1 MNFVGIIAEYDP
13 FHSGHALQ
21 LRMLRQRGAS
31 TIAVCMST
39 GVVQRG
45 GVPILPEAV
54 RVRAAL
60 AAGADLV
67 VALPAPYAN
76 ASAEQF
82 AAAGVHLLAAL
93 GCDTLAFGAE
103 TPEPAPLQAAAAAL
117 CSAAFPAALRS
128 QLERGLP
135 FAAARAAAAETLCPG
150 AADLLQT
157 PNNILGIE
165 YCKAILRQGGGRP
178 GAAPPPPA
186 ATVPPTEPREV
197 LPRLQEQYEKNPDL
211 AGWLT
216 IPGTRI
222 DYPVMYSPDEPE
234 RYLHAN
240 FDIDYSFAG
249 LPFLDAACDTESGN
263 RIIYAHNMLDG
274 SMFRTLLKYQQKD
287 FWQRNPVISF
297 NTLYE
302 EQEYEIVAAFYDKV
316 YKKSDTNFKFYQFY
330 DTSDQSSF
338 DEAMAYYRE
347 HALYDTGVTA
357 QCGDLFLTLVT
368 CAYQTEN
375 GRFVVVARKK

>member
-1 MNFVGIIAEYDP
+1 MTNQNKGKYLPRDRKGRKNSPV
-13 FHSGHALQ
+13 S
-21 LRMLRQRGAS
+21 R
-31 TIAVCMST
+31 
-39 GVVQRG
+39 
-45 GVPILPEAV
+45 IL
-54 RVRAAL
+54 
-60 AAGADLV
+60 LV
-67 VALPAPYAN
+67 VALVSALIFGMTVFSALRN
-76 ASAEQF
+76 RIALKRMSAET
-82 AAAGVHLLAAL
+82 ARETTPISTSAP
-93 GCDTLAFGAE
+93 AE
-103 TPEPAPLQAAAAAL
+103 TTVPIQA
-117 CSAAFPAALRS
+117 
-128 QLERGLP
+128 
-135 FAAARAAAAETLCPG
+135 TV
-150 AADLLQT
+150 
-157 PNNILGIE
+157 
-165 YCKAILRQGGGRP
+165 
-178 GAAPPPPA
+178 PPTTA

-240 FDIDYSFAG
+240 FDAAYSFAG

-302 EQEYEIVAAFYDKV
+302 EQEYEVVAAFYDKV

>member
-1 MNFVGIIAEYDP
+1 MTNQNNGKY
-13 FHSGHALQ
+13 
-21 LRMLRQRGAS
+21 
-31 TIAVCMST
+31 
-39 GVVQRG
+39 
-45 GVPILPEAV
+45 LPRDRKRRKNSPV
-54 RVRAAL
+54 SRLLV
-60 AAGADLV
+60 V
-67 VALPAPYAN
+67 VALV
-76 ASAEQF
+76 SALIF
-82 AAAGVHLLAAL
+82 AGTV
-93 GCDTLAFGAE
+93 FI
-103 TPEPAPLQAAAAAL
+103 
-117 CSAAFPAALRS
+117 ALRN
-128 QLERGLP
+128 QIALKRM
-135 FAAARAAAAETLCPG
+135 AAET
-150 AADLLQT
+150 ARETT
-157 PNNILGIE
+157 PISTS
-165 YCKAILRQGGGRP
+165 
-178 GAAPPPPA
+178 APAETTVPTQATVPPTTA

-216 IPGTRI
+216 VPGTRI

-240 FDIDYSFAG
+240 FEVGYSFAG
-249 LPFLDAACDTESGN
+249 LPFLDAACDPESGN

-297 NTLYE
+297 STLYE
-302 EQEYEIVAAFYDKV
+302 EQEYEVVAAFYDKV
-316 YKKSDTNFKFYQFY
+316 YKKTDTNFKFYQFY
-330 DTSDQSSF
+330 DTSDQSRF

-357 QCGDLFLTLVT
+357 QCGDELITLVT

>member
-1 MNFVGIIAEYDP
+1 MENTSP
-13 FHSGHALQ
+13 
-21 LRMLRQRGAS
+21 
-31 TIAVCMST
+31 AVPRTRKGRKNSP
-39 GVVQRG
+39 VSR
-45 GVPILPEAV
+45 IL
-54 RVRAAL
+54 
-60 AAGADLV
+60 LV
-67 VALPAPYAN
+67 VALV
-76 ASAEQF
+76 SA
-82 AAAGVHLLAAL
+82 LI
-93 GCDTLAFGAE
+93 FGG
-103 TPEPAPLQAAAAAL
+103 TV
-117 CSAAFPAALRS
+117 FIALRN
-128 QLERGLP
+128 QIALKRM
-135 FAAARAAAAETLCPG
+135 AAET
-150 AADLLQT
+150 ARETT
-157 PNNILGIE
+157 PISTS
-165 YCKAILRQGGGRP
+165 
-178 GAAPPPPA
+178 APAETTVPTQATVPPTTA

-240 FDIDYSFAG
+240 FEVSYSFAG
-249 LPFLDAACDTESGN
+249 LPFIDAACDPESGN
-263 RIIYAHNMLDG
+263 RIIIHNMLDG

-297 NTLYE
+297 STLYE
-302 EQEYEIVAAFYDKV
+302 EQEYEVVAAFYDKV

>member
-1 MNFVGIIAEYDP
+1 MTNQNNGKYLPRDRKGLKNSPV
-13 FHSGHALQ
+13 S
-21 LRMLRQRGAS
+21 R
-31 TIAVCMST
+31 
-39 GVVQRG
+39 
-45 GVPILPEAV
+45 IL
-54 RVRAAL
+54 
-60 AAGADLV
+60 LV
-67 VALPAPYAN
+67 VALV
-76 ASAEQF
+76 SALIF
-82 AAAGVHLLAAL
+82 AGTV
-93 GCDTLAFGAE
+93 FI
-103 TPEPAPLQAAAAAL
+103 
-117 CSAAFPAALRS
+117 ALRN
-128 QLERGLP
+128 QIALKRM
-135 FAAARAAAAETLCPG
+135 AAET
-150 AADLLQT
+150 ARETT
-157 PNNILGIE
+157 PISTS
-165 YCKAILRQGGGRP
+165 
-178 GAAPPPPA
+178 APAETTVPTQATVPPTTA

-216 IPGTRI
+216 IPETRI
-222 DYPVMYSPDEPE
+222 GYPVMYSPDEPE

-240 FDIDYSFAG
+240 FEVSYSFAG
-249 LPFLDAACDTESGN
+249 LPFIDAACDPESGN

-302 EQEYEIVAAFYDKV
+302 EQEYEVVAAFYDKV

>member
-1 MNFVGIIAEYDP
+1 MTNQNNGKYLPQGRKRRKNSPV
-13 FHSGHALQ
+13 S
-21 LRMLRQRGAS
+21 R
-31 TIAVCMST
+31 
-39 GVVQRG
+39 
-45 GVPILPEAV
+45 IL
-54 RVRAAL
+54 
-60 AAGADLV
+60 LV
-67 VALPAPYAN
+67 VALV
-76 ASAEQF
+76 SALIF
-82 AAAGVHLLAAL
+82 GV
-93 GCDTLAFGAE
+93 TVF
-103 TPEPAPLQAAAAAL
+103 
-117 CSAAFPAALRS
+117 SALRNRIA
-128 QLERGLP
+128 LKRM
-135 FAAARAAAAETLCPG
+135 AAET
-150 AADLLQT
+150 ARETT
-157 PNNILGIE
+157 PISTS
-165 YCKAILRQGGGRP
+165 
-178 GAAPPPPA
+178 APAETTVPTQATVPPTTA
-186 ATVPPTEPREV
+186 ATTPPTEPREI
-197 LPRLQEQYEKNPDL
+197 LPRFLELYQKNPDL

-240 FDIDYSFAG
+240 FDAAYSFAG

-302 EQEYEIVAAFYDKV
+302 EQEYEVVAAFYDKV
-316 YKKSDTNFKFYQFY
+316 YKKSDTNFKFYQLY

>member
-1 MNFVGIIAEYDP
+1 MTNQNNGKYLPQGRKRRKNSPV
-13 FHSGHALQ
+13 S
-21 LRMLRQRGAS
+21 R
-31 TIAVCMST
+31 
-39 GVVQRG
+39 
-45 GVPILPEAV
+45 IL
-54 RVRAAL
+54 
-60 AAGADLV
+60 LV
-67 VALPAPYAN
+67 VALV
-76 ASAEQF
+76 SALIF
-82 AAAGVHLLAAL
+82 GV
-93 GCDTLAFGAE
+93 TVF
-103 TPEPAPLQAAAAAL
+103 
-117 CSAAFPAALRS
+117 SALRNRIA
-128 QLERGLP
+128 LKRM
-135 FAAARAAAAETLCPG
+135 AAET
-150 AADLLQT
+150 ARETT
-157 PNNILGIE
+157 PISTS
-165 YCKAILRQGGGRP
+165 
-178 GAAPPPPA
+178 APAETTVPTQATVPPTTA
-186 ATVPPTEPREV
+186 ATTPPTEPREI
-197 LPRLQEQYEKNPDL
+197 LPRFLELYQKNSDL

-240 FDIDYSFAG
+240 FDAAYSFAG

-263 RIIYAHNMLDG
+263 RIVYAHNMLDG

-302 EQEYEIVAAFYDKV
+302 EQEYEVVAAFYDKV

>member
-1 MNFVGIIAEYDP
+1 MTNQNKGKYLPRDRKGRKNSPV
-13 FHSGHALQ
+13 S
-21 LRMLRQRGAS
+21 R
-31 TIAVCMST
+31 
-39 GVVQRG
+39 
-45 GVPILPEAV
+45 IL
-54 RVRAAL
+54 
-60 AAGADLV
+60 LV
-67 VALPAPYAN
+67 VALVSALIFGMTVFSALRN
-76 ASAEQF
+76 RIALKRMSAET
-82 AAAGVHLLAAL
+82 ARETTPISTSAP
-93 GCDTLAFGAE
+93 AE
-103 TPEPAPLQAAAAAL
+103 TTVPIQA
-117 CSAAFPAALRS
+117 
-128 QLERGLP
+128 
-135 FAAARAAAAETLCPG
+135 TV
-150 AADLLQT
+150 
-157 PNNILGIE
+157 
-165 YCKAILRQGGGRP
+165 
-178 GAAPPPPA
+178 PPTTA

-240 FDIDYSFAG
+240 FEVSYSFAG
-249 LPFLDAACDTESGN
+249 LPFIDAACDPESGN

-302 EQEYEIVAAFYDKV
+302 EQEYEVVAAFYDKV

>member
-1 MNFVGIIAEYDP
+1 MTNQNNGKYLPRNRKGRKNSPV
-13 FHSGHALQ
+13 S
-21 LRMLRQRGAS
+21 R
-31 TIAVCMST
+31 
-39 GVVQRG
+39 
-45 GVPILPEAV
+45 IL
-54 RVRAAL
+54 
-60 AAGADLV
+60 LV
-67 VALPAPYAN
+67 VALV
-76 ASAEQF
+76 SALIF
-82 AAAGVHLLAAL
+82 GV
-93 GCDTLAFGAE
+93 TVF
-103 TPEPAPLQAAAAAL
+103 
-117 CSAAFPAALRS
+117 SALRN
-128 QLERGLP
+128 QIALKRM
-135 FAAARAAAAETLCPG
+135 AAET
-150 AADLLQT
+150 ARETT
-157 PNNILGIE
+157 PISTS
-165 YCKAILRQGGGRP
+165 
-178 GAAPPPPA
+178 APAETTVPTQATVPPTTA

-240 FDIDYSFAG
+240 FEVSYSFAG
-249 LPFLDAACDTESGN
+249 LPFIDAACDPESGN

-287 FWQRNPVISF
+287 FWQRNPMISF

-302 EQEYEIVAAFYDKV
+302 EQEYEVVAAFYDKV
-316 YKKSDTNFKFYQFY
+316 YKKTDTNFKFYQFY
-330 DTSDQSSF
+330 DTSDQSRF

>member
-1 MNFVGIIAEYDP
+1 MTNQNKGKYLPRDRKGRKNSPV
-13 FHSGHALQ
+13 S
-21 LRMLRQRGAS
+21 R
-31 TIAVCMST
+31 
-39 GVVQRG
+39 
-45 GVPILPEAV
+45 IL
-54 RVRAAL
+54 
-60 AAGADLV
+60 LV
-67 VALPAPYAN
+67 VALV
-76 ASAEQF
+76 SALIF
-82 AAAGVHLLAAL
+82 AGTV
-93 GCDTLAFGAE
+93 FI
-103 TPEPAPLQAAAAAL
+103 
-117 CSAAFPAALRS
+117 ALRN
-128 QLERGLP
+128 QIALKRM
-135 FAAARAAAAETLCPG
+135 AAET
-150 AADLLQT
+150 ARETT
-157 PNNILGIE
+157 PISTS
-165 YCKAILRQGGGRP
+165 
-178 GAAPPPPA
+178 APAETTVPTQATVPPTTA

-240 FDIDYSFAG
+240 FEVSYSFAG
-249 LPFLDAACDTESGN
+249 LPFIDAACDPESGN

-297 NTLYE
+297 STLYE
-302 EQEYEIVAAFYDKV
+302 EQEYEVVAAFYDKV

>member
-1 MNFVGIIAEYDP
+1 MTNQNKGKYLPRDRKGRKNSPV
-13 FHSGHALQ
+13 S
-21 LRMLRQRGAS
+21 R
-31 TIAVCMST
+31 
-39 GVVQRG
+39 
-45 GVPILPEAV
+45 IL
-54 RVRAAL
+54 
-60 AAGADLV
+60 LV
-67 VALPAPYAN
+67 VALVSALIFGMTVFSALRN
-76 ASAEQF
+76 RIALKRMSAET
-82 AAAGVHLLAAL
+82 ARETTPISTSAP
-93 GCDTLAFGAE
+93 AE
-103 TPEPAPLQAAAAAL
+103 TTVPIQA
-117 CSAAFPAALRS
+117 
-128 QLERGLP
+128 
-135 FAAARAAAAETLCPG
+135 TV
-150 AADLLQT
+150 
-157 PNNILGIE
+157 
-165 YCKAILRQGGGRP
+165 
-178 GAAPPPPA
+178 PPTTA

-240 FDIDYSFAG
+240 FDAAYSFAG

-302 EQEYEIVAAFYDKV
+302 EQEYEVVAAFYDKV

-368 CAYQTEN
+368 CAYQTGN

>member
-1 MNFVGIIAEYDP
+1 MTNQNNGKYLPQGRKRRKNSPV
-13 FHSGHALQ
+13 S
-21 LRMLRQRGAS
+21 R
-31 TIAVCMST
+31 
-39 GVVQRG
+39 
-45 GVPILPEAV
+45 IL
-54 RVRAAL
+54 
-60 AAGADLV
+60 LV
-67 VALPAPYAN
+67 VALV
-76 ASAEQF
+76 SALIF
-82 AAAGVHLLAAL
+82 GV
-93 GCDTLAFGAE
+93 TVF
-103 TPEPAPLQAAAAAL
+103 
-117 CSAAFPAALRS
+117 SALRNRIA
-128 QLERGLP
+128 LKRM
-135 FAAARAAAAETLCPG
+135 AAET
-150 AADLLQT
+150 ARETT
-157 PNNILGIE
+157 PISTS
-165 YCKAILRQGGGRP
+165 
-178 GAAPPPPA
+178 APAETTVPTQATVPPTTA
-186 ATVPPTEPREV
+186 ATTPPTEPREI
-197 LPRLQEQYEKNPDL
+197 LPRFLELYQKNPDL

-240 FDIDYSFAG
+240 FDAAYSFAG
-249 LPFLDAACDTESGN
+249 LPFLDAACDIESGN

-302 EQEYEIVAAFYDKV
+302 EQEYEVVAAFYDKV

>member
-1 MNFVGIIAEYDP
+1 MTNQNNGKYLPRNRKGRKNSPV
-13 FHSGHALQ
+13 S
-21 LRMLRQRGAS
+21 R
-31 TIAVCMST
+31 
-39 GVVQRG
+39 
-45 GVPILPEAV
+45 IL
-54 RVRAAL
+54 
-60 AAGADLV
+60 LV
-67 VALPAPYAN
+67 VALV
-76 ASAEQF
+76 SALIF
-82 AAAGVHLLAAL
+82 GV
-93 GCDTLAFGAE
+93 TVFI
-103 TPEPAPLQAAAAAL
+103 
-117 CSAAFPAALRS
+117 ALRN
-128 QLERGLP
+128 QIALKRM
-135 FAAARAAAAETLCPG
+135 AAET
-150 AADLLQT
+150 ARETT
-157 PNNILGIE
+157 PISTS
-165 YCKAILRQGGGRP
+165 
-178 GAAPPPPA
+178 APAETTVPTQVTVPPTTA

-240 FDIDYSFAG
+240 FEVSYSFAG
-249 LPFLDAACDTESGN
+249 LPFIDAACDPESGN

-297 NTLYE
+297 STLYE
-302 EQEYEIVAAFYDKV
+302 EQEYEVVAAFYDKV

>member
-1 MNFVGIIAEYDP
+1 MTNQNNGKYLPRNRKGRKNSPV
-13 FHSGHALQ
+13 S
-21 LRMLRQRGAS
+21 R
-31 TIAVCMST
+31 
-39 GVVQRG
+39 
-45 GVPILPEAV
+45 IL
-54 RVRAAL
+54 
-60 AAGADLV
+60 LV
-67 VALPAPYAN
+67 VALV
-76 ASAEQF
+76 SALIF
-82 AAAGVHLLAAL
+82 GV
-93 GCDTLAFGAE
+93 TVF
-103 TPEPAPLQAAAAAL
+103 
-117 CSAAFPAALRS
+117 SALRN
-128 QLERGLP
+128 QIALKRM
-135 FAAARAAAAETLCPG
+135 AAET
-150 AADLLQT
+150 ARETT
-157 PNNILGIE
+157 PISTS
-165 YCKAILRQGGGRP
+165 
-178 GAAPPPPA
+178 APAETTVPTQATVPPTTA

-240 FDIDYSFAG
+240 FEVSYSFAG
-249 LPFLDAACDTESGN
+249 LPFIDAACDPESGN

-302 EQEYEIVAAFYDKV
+302 EQEYEVVAAFYDKV

-330 DTSDQSSF
+330 DTSDQSRF

>member
-1 MNFVGIIAEYDP
+1 MTNQNNGKYLPRNRKGRKNSPV
-13 FHSGHALQ
+13 S
-21 LRMLRQRGAS
+21 R
-31 TIAVCMST
+31 
-39 GVVQRG
+39 
-45 GVPILPEAV
+45 IL
-54 RVRAAL
+54 
-60 AAGADLV
+60 LV
-67 VALPAPYAN
+67 VALV
-76 ASAEQF
+76 SALIF
-82 AAAGVHLLAAL
+82 GV
-93 GCDTLAFGAE
+93 TVF
-103 TPEPAPLQAAAAAL
+103 
-117 CSAAFPAALRS
+117 SALRN
-128 QLERGLP
+128 QIALKRM
-135 FAAARAAAAETLCPG
+135 AAET
-150 AADLLQT
+150 ARETT
-157 PNNILGIE
+157 PISTS
-165 YCKAILRQGGGRP
+165 
-178 GAAPPPPA
+178 APAETTVPTQATVPPTTA

-240 FDIDYSFAG
+240 FEVSYSFAG
-249 LPFLDAACDTESGN
+249 LPFIDAACDPESGN

-302 EQEYEIVAAFYDKV
+302 EQEYEVVAAFYDKV
-316 YKKSDTNFKFYQFY
+316 YKKTDTNFKFYQFY
-330 DTSDQSSF
+330 DTSDQSRF

>member
-1 MNFVGIIAEYDP
+1 MTNQNNGKYLP
-13 FHSGHALQ
+13 
-21 LRMLRQRGAS
+21 RGRKRRKNS
-31 TIAVCMST
+31 PVS
-39 GVVQRG
+39 R
-45 GVPILPEAV
+45 IL
-54 RVRAAL
+54 
-60 AAGADLV
+60 LV
-67 VALPAPYAN
+67 VALV
-76 ASAEQF
+76 SALIF
-82 AAAGVHLLAAL
+82 AGTV
-93 GCDTLAFGAE
+93 FI
-103 TPEPAPLQAAAAAL
+103 
-117 CSAAFPAALRS
+117 ALRN
-128 QLERGLP
+128 QIALKRM
-135 FAAARAAAAETLCPG
+135 AAET
-150 AADLLQT
+150 ARETT
-157 PNNILGIE
+157 PISTS
-165 YCKAILRQGGGRP
+165 
-178 GAAPPPPA
+178 APAETTVPTQATVPPTTA

-240 FDIDYSFAG
+240 FEVSYSFAG
-249 LPFLDAACDTESGN
+249 LPFIDAACDPESGN

-297 NTLYE
+297 STLYE
-302 EQEYEIVAAFYDKV
+302 EQEYEVVAAFYDKV

>member
-1 MNFVGIIAEYDP
+1 MTNQNNGKYLP
-13 FHSGHALQ
+13 
-21 LRMLRQRGAS
+21 RGRKRRKNS
-31 TIAVCMST
+31 PVS
-39 GVVQRG
+39 R
-45 GVPILPEAV
+45 IL
-54 RVRAAL
+54 
-60 AAGADLV
+60 LV
-67 VALPAPYAN
+67 VALV
-76 ASAEQF
+76 SALIF
-82 AAAGVHLLAAL
+82 AGTV
-93 GCDTLAFGAE
+93 FI
-103 TPEPAPLQAAAAAL
+103 
-117 CSAAFPAALRS
+117 ALRNRIA
-128 QLERGLP
+128 LKRV
-135 FAAARAAAAETLCPG
+135 AAET
-150 AADLLQT
+150 ARETT
-157 PNNILGIE
+157 PISTS
-165 YCKAILRQGGGRP
+165 
-178 GAAPPPPA
+178 APAETTVPTQATVPPTTA

-240 FDIDYSFAG
+240 FDAAYSFAG

-302 EQEYEIVAAFYDKV
+302 EQEYEVVAAFYDKV

>member
-1 MNFVGIIAEYDP
+1 MTNQNNGKYLPRNRKGRKNSPV
-13 FHSGHALQ
+13 S
-21 LRMLRQRGAS
+21 R
-31 TIAVCMST
+31 
-39 GVVQRG
+39 
-45 GVPILPEAV
+45 IL
-54 RVRAAL
+54 
-60 AAGADLV
+60 LV
-67 VALPAPYAN
+67 VALV
-76 ASAEQF
+76 SALIF
-82 AAAGVHLLAAL
+82 GV
-93 GCDTLAFGAE
+93 TVF
-103 TPEPAPLQAAAAAL
+103 
-117 CSAAFPAALRS
+117 SALRN
-128 QLERGLP
+128 QIALKRM
-135 FAAARAAAAETLCPG
+135 AAET
-150 AADLLQT
+150 ARETT
-157 PNNILGIE
+157 PISTS
-165 YCKAILRQGGGRP
+165 
-178 GAAPPPPA
+178 APAETTVPTQATVPPTTA

-240 FDIDYSFAG
+240 FEVSYSFAG
-249 LPFLDAACDTESGN
+249 LPFIDAACDPESGN

-302 EQEYEIVAAFYDKV
+302 EQEYGVVAAFYDKV
-316 YKKSDTNFKFYQFY
+316 YKKTDTNFKFYQFY
-330 DTSDQSSF
+330 DTSDQSRF

>member
-1 MNFVGIIAEYDP
+1 MTNQNNGKYLPRRPENQKGRKNSPV
-13 FHSGHALQ
+13 S
-21 LRMLRQRGAS
+21 R
-31 TIAVCMST
+31 
-39 GVVQRG
+39 
-45 GVPILPEAV
+45 IL
-54 RVRAAL
+54 
-60 AAGADLV
+60 LV
-67 VALPAPYAN
+67 VALV
-76 ASAEQF
+76 SALIF
-82 AAAGVHLLAAL
+82 AGTV
-93 GCDTLAFGAE
+93 FI
-103 TPEPAPLQAAAAAL
+103 
-117 CSAAFPAALRS
+117 ALRN
-128 QLERGLP
+128 QIALKRM
-135 FAAARAAAAETLCPG
+135 AAET
-150 AADLLQT
+150 ARETT
-157 PNNILGIE
+157 PISTSAPAE
-165 YCKAILRQGGGRP
+165 TTVPTQATV
-178 GAAPPPPA
+178 PPPTA

-240 FDIDYSFAG
+240 FEVSYSFAG
-249 LPFLDAACDTESGN
+249 LPFIDAACDPESGN

-297 NTLYE
+297 STLYE
-302 EQEYEIVAAFYDKV
+302 EQEYEVVAAFYDKV
-316 YKKSDTNFKFYQFY
+316 YKKTDTNFKFYQFY
-330 DTSDQSSF
+330 DTSDQSRF

-357 QCGDLFLTLVT
+357 QCGNELITLVT

>member
-1 MNFVGIIAEYDP
+1 MTNQNNGKYLPRNRKGRKNSPV
-13 FHSGHALQ
+13 S
-21 LRMLRQRGAS
+21 R
-31 TIAVCMST
+31 
-39 GVVQRG
+39 
-45 GVPILPEAV
+45 IL
-54 RVRAAL
+54 
-60 AAGADLV
+60 LV
-67 VALPAPYAN
+67 VALV
-76 ASAEQF
+76 SALIF
-82 AAAGVHLLAAL
+82 GV
-93 GCDTLAFGAE
+93 TVF
-103 TPEPAPLQAAAAAL
+103 
-117 CSAAFPAALRS
+117 SALRN
-128 QLERGLP
+128 QIALKRM
-135 FAAARAAAAETLCPG
+135 AAET
-150 AADLLQT
+150 ARETT
-157 PNNILGIE
+157 PISTS
-165 YCKAILRQGGGRP
+165 
-178 GAAPPPPA
+178 APAETTVPTQATVPPTTA

-240 FDIDYSFAG
+240 FEVSYSFAG
-249 LPFLDAACDTESGN
+249 LPFIDAACDPESGN

>member
-1 MNFVGIIAEYDP
+1 MTNQNNGKYLPRNRKGRKNSPV
-13 FHSGHALQ
+13 S
-21 LRMLRQRGAS
+21 R
-31 TIAVCMST
+31 
-39 GVVQRG
+39 
-45 GVPILPEAV
+45 IL
-54 RVRAAL
+54 
-60 AAGADLV
+60 LV
-67 VALPAPYAN
+67 VALVSALIFGVTVFSALRN
-76 ASAEQF
+76 RIALKRMSAET
-82 AAAGVHLLAAL
+82 ARETTPISTSAP
-93 GCDTLAFGAE
+93 AE
-103 TPEPAPLQAAAAAL
+103 TTVPTQA
-117 CSAAFPAALRS
+117 
-128 QLERGLP
+128 
-135 FAAARAAAAETLCPG
+135 TV
-150 AADLLQT
+150 
-157 PNNILGIE
+157 
-165 YCKAILRQGGGRP
+165 
-178 GAAPPPPA
+178 PPTTA
-186 ATVPPTEPREV
+186 ATVPPTEPREI
-197 LPRLQEQYEKNPDL
+197 LPRFLELYQKNPDL

-240 FDIDYSFAG
+240 FEVSYSFAG
-249 LPFLDAACDTESGN
+249 LPFIDAACDPESGN

-297 NTLYE
+297 STLYE
-302 EQEYEIVAAFYDKV
+302 EQEYEVVAAFYDKV
-316 YKKSDTNFKFYQFY
+316 YKKTDTNFKFYQFY
-330 DTSDQSSF
+330 DTSDQSRF

>member
-1 MNFVGIIAEYDP
+1 MTNQNNGKYLPRNRKGRKNSPV
-13 FHSGHALQ
+13 S
-21 LRMLRQRGAS
+21 R
-31 TIAVCMST
+31 
-39 GVVQRG
+39 
-45 GVPILPEAV
+45 IL
-54 RVRAAL
+54 
-60 AAGADLV
+60 LV
-67 VALPAPYAN
+67 VALV
-76 ASAEQF
+76 SALIF
-82 AAAGVHLLAAL
+82 GV
-93 GCDTLAFGAE
+93 TVF
-103 TPEPAPLQAAAAAL
+103 
-117 CSAAFPAALRS
+117 SALRN
-128 QLERGLP
+128 QIALKRM
-135 FAAARAAAAETLCPG
+135 AAET
-150 AADLLQT
+150 ARETT
-157 PNNILGIE
+157 PISTS
-165 YCKAILRQGGGRP
+165 
-178 GAAPPPPA
+178 APAETTVPTQATVPPTTA

-240 FDIDYSFAG
+240 FEVSYSFAG
-249 LPFLDAACDTESGN
+249 LPFIDAACDPESGN

-302 EQEYEIVAAFYDKV
+302 EQEYEVVAAFYDKV
-316 YKKSDTNFKFYQFY
+316 YKKTDTNFKFYQFY
-330 DTSDQSSF
+330 DTSDQSRF
-338 DEAMAYYRE
+338 DEAMAYYQE

>member
-1 MNFVGIIAEYDP
+1 MTNQNNGKYLPRRPENQKGRKNSPV
-13 FHSGHALQ
+13 S
-21 LRMLRQRGAS
+21 R
-31 TIAVCMST
+31 
-39 GVVQRG
+39 
-45 GVPILPEAV
+45 IL
-54 RVRAAL
+54 
-60 AAGADLV
+60 LV
-67 VALPAPYAN
+67 VALVSALIFGVTVFSALRN
-76 ASAEQF
+76 RIALKRMSAET
-82 AAAGVHLLAAL
+82 ARGTTPISTSAP
-93 GCDTLAFGAE
+93 AE
-103 TPEPAPLQAAAAAL
+103 TTVPTQA
-117 CSAAFPAALRS
+117 
-128 QLERGLP
+128 
-135 FAAARAAAAETLCPG
+135 TV
-150 AADLLQT
+150 
-157 PNNILGIE
+157 
-165 YCKAILRQGGGRP
+165 
-178 GAAPPPPA
+178 PPTTA

-240 FDIDYSFAG
+240 FEVSYSFAG
-249 LPFLDAACDTESGN
+249 LPFIDAACDPESGN

>member
-1 MNFVGIIAEYDP
+1 MTNQNNGKYLP
-13 FHSGHALQ
+13 
-21 LRMLRQRGAS
+21 RGRKRRKNS
-31 TIAVCMST
+31 PVS
-39 GVVQRG
+39 R
-45 GVPILPEAV
+45 L
-54 RVRAAL
+54 L
-60 AAGADLV
+60 LV
-67 VALPAPYAN
+67 VALV
-76 ASAEQF
+76 SALIF
-82 AAAGVHLLAAL
+82 AGTV
-93 GCDTLAFGAE
+93 FI
-103 TPEPAPLQAAAAAL
+103 
-117 CSAAFPAALRS
+117 ALRN
-128 QLERGLP
+128 QIALKRM
-135 FAAARAAAAETLCPG
+135 AAET
-150 AADLLQT
+150 ARETT
-157 PNNILGIE
+157 PISTS
-165 YCKAILRQGGGRP
+165 
-178 GAAPPPPA
+178 APAETTVPTQVTVPPTTA

-297 NTLYE
+297 STLYE
-302 EQEYEIVAAFYDKV
+302 EQEYEVVAAFYDKV
-316 YKKSDTNFKFYQFY
+316 YKKTDTNFKFYQFY

>member
-1 MNFVGIIAEYDP
+1 MTNQNNGKYLP
-13 FHSGHALQ
+13 
-21 LRMLRQRGAS
+21 RGRKRRKNS
-31 TIAVCMST
+31 PVS
-39 GVVQRG
+39 R
-45 GVPILPEAV
+45 L
-54 RVRAAL
+54 L
-60 AAGADLV
+60 LV
-67 VALPAPYAN
+67 VALV
-76 ASAEQF
+76 SALIF
-82 AAAGVHLLAAL
+82 AGTV
-93 GCDTLAFGAE
+93 FI
-103 TPEPAPLQAAAAAL
+103 
-117 CSAAFPAALRS
+117 ALRN
-128 QLERGLP
+128 QIALKRM
-135 FAAARAAAAETLCPG
+135 AAET
-150 AADLLQT
+150 ARETT
-157 PNNILGIE
+157 PISTS
-165 YCKAILRQGGGRP
+165 
-178 GAAPPPPA
+178 APAETTVPTQATVPPTTA

-240 FDIDYSFAG
+240 FEVSYSFAG
-249 LPFLDAACDTESGN
+249 LPFIDAACDPESGN

-302 EQEYEIVAAFYDKV
+302 EQEYEVVAAFYDKV